1 MLALHGKP
9 RMVACTALGLLLAAF
24 VVGACGGADDSTI
37 GGGGPAGGP
46 AAAPATGPGGNPG
59 GGADGGTDTWQPAP
73 SPPSGPTACTTDEL
87 KYLRTGA
94 AQWQALCARGNG
106 DLVSKAFCAGAAPP
120 AITSVVELQK
130 LLGLDFKPGV
140 AQNGAGGNPGFAMTS
155 HSTSLV
161 TRHTTVLNP
170 RALVFTAPN
179 GRGRQAAPFK
189 PNANYVA
196 MGFAR
201 GEREVELVSKD
212 PVKGDLNFFLFRY
225 TLACDGA
232 PGGCTPGDLLTPAV
246 ESNFASYTLYQDVD
260 IKDTVVDCLQ
270 CHQPAG
276 PGTPKLL
283 RMQELQFPWIHFLFN
298 EPLGNTYLRND
309 FHAAHG
315 TSEPYAGI
323 PANLIDL
330 AAPPVLEAFV
340 ENNGFIAQP
349 NELQTKTVMNE
360 VIASSASQPMS
371 NVPPGVS
378 TTWRS
383 QYAKS
388 EAAQFIPVPYHDFKT
403 TDPQKLAS
411 ATTAYQAFVKGTLPA
426 SQLPDIRDTFL
437 DAALSDLAFHAAPG
451 LDGKGL
457 LVQMCQQCHNSQ
469 LDQTTTRARFNVQ
482 TLATAMSPQ
491 EKGEAIRRIKL
502 PATDCDHMPPAR
514 FRDLSAAEIRLVE
527 QELLK

>member
-1 MLALHGKP
+1 
-9 RMVACTALGLLLAAF
+9 MVVRTALGLVLAAF
-24 VVGACGGADDSTI
+24 VVNACGGADSTNVI
-37 GGGGPAGGP
+37 GGGPNGATPPP
-46 AAAPATGPGGNPG
+46 AADPGAPDPSADAGA
-59 GGADGGTDTWQPAP
+59 GADAWTAP
-73 SPPSGPTACTTDEL
+73 PPPPVPTACTTDEL
-87 KYLRTGA
+87 RYLPTGT

-106 DLVSKAFCAGAAPP
+106 DLVSKAFCAGSAPP

-140 AQNGAGGNPGFAMTS
+140 TTNGTNGNPGFAMTS

-201 GEREVELVSKD
+201 VEREVELVSKD
-212 PVKGDLNFFLFRY
+212 PVKGDINFFLFRY
-225 TLACDGA
+225 TLACDA
-232 PGGCTPGDLLTPAV
+232 SPNGCTPGDLLTPAV

-283 RMQELQFPWIHFLFN
+283 RMQELQFPWIHFIFN
-298 EPLGNTYLRND
+298 EPQGNLYLRND

-315 TSEPYAGI
+315 NAEAYAGI
-323 PANLIDL
+323 PANLLDQ

-360 VIASSASQPMS
+360 VIASSSYQPMT

-378 TTWRS
+378 ATWRT

-388 EAAQFIPVPYHDFKT
+388 EAAQVIPVPYHDFKT
-403 TDPQKLAS
+403 TDPQKLAY
-411 ATTAYQAFVKGTLPA
+411 ATNAYQAFVKGTLPA

-437 DAALSDLAFHAAPG
+437 DAAMSDMTFHAAPG

-457 LVQMCQQCHNSQ
+457 LTQMCQQCHNTQ

-514 FRDLSAAEIRLVE
+514 FRDLSAAEIQLVE
-527 QELLK
+527 QELMK